1 MPENRGR
8 FITFE
13 GGEGTGKSTQLRL
26 LSDYLSSRHIRNIR
40 TKEPG
45 GTPVGLELR
54 KLLVCGD
61 KNKFDPIAEALLY
74 YADRRVHLI
83 DKIWPALENG
93 EWVLSDR
100 FADSTMAYQ
109 YYGYDKRVPKETLEQ
124 LYAMTVG
131 DFHPDLTV
139 ILDIDPQKGLARSLK
154 RNGSAAEQE
163 IRFESRELAFHENLR
178 RGFLEIAESAPR
190 YAVLDADKSVDE
202 LHREIVKITEERLMH
217 K

>member
-83 DKIWPALENG
+83 DKIWPALKNG

>member
-26 LSDYLSSRHIRNIR
+26 LSDYLSSRYIRNIR

-61 KNKFDPIAEALLY
+61 KNKFDPIAESLLY

-109 YYGYDKRVPKETLEQ
+109 YYGYDKRVSQDVLHR
-124 LYAMTVG
+124 LYALAVG
-131 DFHPDLTV
+131 NFKPDLT
-139 ILDIDPQKGLARSLK
+139 ILLDIDPQTG
-154 RNGSAAEQE
+154 
-163 IRFESRELAFHENLR
+163 
-178 RGFLEIAESAPR
+178 
-190 YAVLDADKSVDE
+190 
-202 LHREIVKITEERLMH
+202 
-217 K
+217 